1 MATLQELE
9 QALINADA
17 AGDVAGAEKLAN
29 AIAEIK
35 VAQQPPQES
44 SLPMTQSILDK
55 GVDAAKSIGSGITRG
70 LTGVAALPG
79 LVERG
84 MTYIP
89 GMDRGILKD
98 L

>member
-44 SLPMTQSILDK
+44 SMPHDSIN
-55 GVDAAKSIGSGITRG
+55 S
-70 LTGVAALPG
+70 
-79 LVERG
+79 
-84 MTYIP
+84 
-89 GMDRGILKD
+89 
-98 L
+98 